1 MGNIIYITLE
11 YFFVYSFLG
20 WCAEVVY
27 QAVEKGLVVNRGFLN
42 GPICPIY
49 GIGVLTVFRVLE
61 AAGTG
66 SLYRQNALMIFAF
79 GVVLASCIELVGGW
93 TLGKLFHAR
102 WWDYSNQPLNFH
114 GYICLKFSIIWGL
127 CILLT
132 VRGVNPL
139 ITKALGLMPRH
150 LGWALLII
158 MSAAFIADVII
169 SVLVVTGFNRQM
181 EEIDEIRSR
190 MRTVSDDLSKRI
202 GENALETAQR
212 MEGVK
217 LQAALAKA
225 EVRDQ
230 ADDFVGAYEE
240 RKRKLLSRLRST
252 RHFGM
257 GRLLRAF
264 PDVQHRAHEE
274 LLEILKQEN
283 IMK

>member
-11 YFFVYSFLG
+11 YFFAYSFLG

-27 QAVEKGLVVNRGFLN
+27 QAVEKGLVINRGFLN
-42 GPICPIY
+42 GPVCPIY

-66 SLYRQNALMIFAF
+66 PLYRQNVLMIFAF
-79 GVVLASCIELVGGW
+79 GMFLASSIELIGGW
-93 TLGKLFHAR
+93 ALDKLFHAR
-102 WWDYSNQPLNFH
+102 WWDYSNKPLNFR
-114 GYICLKFSIIWGL
+114 GYICLEFSIIWGL
-127 CILLT
+127 GILLT
-132 VRGVNPL
+132 VLGVNPL
-139 ITKALGLMPRH
+139 ITQVLGLVPRQ
-150 LGWALLII
+150 LGWILLAI
-158 MSAAFIADVII
+158 MSAAFIADVVI
-169 SVLVVTGFNRQM
+169 SVLVVTGLNRQM
-181 EEIDEIRSR
+181 EEIDEMRSR

-230 ADDFVGAYEE
+230 ADDFVDAYEE